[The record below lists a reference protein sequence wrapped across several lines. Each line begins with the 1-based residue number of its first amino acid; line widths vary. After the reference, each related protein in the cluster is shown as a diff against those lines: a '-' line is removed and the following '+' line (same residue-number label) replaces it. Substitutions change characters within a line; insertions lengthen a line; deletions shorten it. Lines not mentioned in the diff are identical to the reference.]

1 MYVEVAT
8 HYLCSQTTNEN
19 VRLIN
24 SPNALLISVSTFF
37 VGGLLLVIVV
47 GAGVG
52 MILLIRSKK
61 CQKRR
66 KEFISEIRKHTNKK
80 IQKKTSL
87 KFCQNGR
94 NSFSHSK
101 FFLSAIFMK
110 VKKWELYHNSWNN
123 FLSKWQCRYL
133 GVCYS

>member
-1 MYVEVAT
+1 
-8 HYLCSQTTNEN
+8 
-19 VRLIN
+19 
-24 SPNALLISVSTFF
+24 

-80 IQKKTSL
+80 IQKNEFEVLPKWAE
-87 KFCQNGR
+87 FIFAFQI
-94 NSFSHSK
+94 
-101 FFLSAIFMK
+101 FF
-110 VKKWELYHNSWNN
+110 
-123 FLSKWQCRYL
+123 
-133 GVCYS
+133 VCHFYEG